1 MYIIFYVYEHKYI
14 SLFTNQQGS
23 GLPIIIIIIIITH
36 RAWVAAWS
44 MSTTTQPRLK
54 SRNSLKVVSGA

>member
-23 GLPIIIIIIIITH
+23 GLPIIIIIITH